1 MTVGDLGEFGL
12 IAAIAAR
19 LPRGARTVIGVGD
32 DAAVLAT
39 PDGRVVATTDLL
51 VEARHFRRDWSGPAD
66 IGGKAA
72 ARNLADVA
80 AMGATPV
87 ALLVGLATPADL
99 PVAWAQDLVSGIIA
113 ECARTGATV
122 VGGDV
127 SSADTI
133 MLAVTALGDL
143 AGREPVTRAGARPGD
158 LVAVA
163 GVLGHSAA
171 GLALLRAGLA
181 EPAALVTAYRWPRPP
196 YHAGPEA
203 AALGA
208 TSMIDIS
215 DGLVA
220 DTGHVAE
227 ASGVLI
233 DIDTA
238 RLAPGGDLLA
248 AAARLDASGP
258 AGPTDPAGP
267 ADSAAAGE
275 PARAREGTGVGEP
288 ARPGGLA
295 KPGESS
301 GAGDSSRQGESS
313 SGARETGPEE
323 SAGTEEPVGTG
334 GLPGAGASAGPG
346 DSAEPEGLSRPLVW
360 MLTGGEDHALVA
372 TFPPGTV
379 LPAHWTVIGQVRQGR
394 GVWVD
399 GQVFLGRPGWD
410 HFI

>member
-12 IAAIAAR
+12 IAAIAAG

-39 PDGRVVATTDLL
+39 PDGRVVATTDLM
-51 VEARHFRRDWSGPAD
+51 VEARHFRRDWSAPAD

-87 ALLVGLATPADL
+87 ALLVGLATPGDL
-99 PVAWAQDLVSGIIA
+99 PVAWARDLVSGITA

-158 LVAVA
+158 LLAVT
-163 GVLGHSAA
+163 GVLGHAAA
-171 GLALLRAGLA
+171 GLALLGAGLA
-181 EPAALVTAYRWPRPP
+181 EPAALVRAYRWPRPP
-196 YHAGPEA
+196 YQAGPEA

-220 DTGHVAE
+220 DTGHVAQ

-238 RLAPGGDLLA
+238 RLAPGRDLLDA
-248 AAARLDASGP
+248 AAQLGASGQPDTPGP
-258 AGPTDPAGP
+258 AGP
-267 ADSAAAGE
+267 
-275 PARAREGTGVGEP
+275 
-288 ARPGGLA
+288 
-295 KPGESS
+295 
-301 GAGDSSRQGESS
+301 
-313 SGARETGPEE
+313 
-323 SAGTEEPVGTG
+323 
-334 GLPGAGASAGPG
+334 AGPG
-346 DSAEPEGLSRPLVW
+346 DAAEPAGLVRPLVW
-360 MLTGGEDHALVA
+360 TLTGGEDHALAA
-372 TFPPGTV
+372 TFPPGTG
-379 LPAHWTVIGQVRQGR
+379 LPAHWRVIGRVRQGK
-394 GVWVD
+394 GVQVD
-399 GQVFLGRPGWD
+399 GQPFQGKPGWD

>member
-12 IAAIAAR
+12 IAAIAAG
-19 LPRGARTVIGVGD
+19 LPRGGRTVIGIGD

-51 VEARHFRRDWSGPAD
+51 VEARHFRRDWSAPAD

-87 ALLVGLATPADL
+87 ALLVGLATPGDL
-99 PVAWAQDLVSGIIA
+99 PVAWAQDLVSGITA

-122 VGGDV
+122 IGGDV

-143 AGREPVTRAGARPGD
+143 AGLGPWTGAGAGAGD
-158 LVAVA
+158 LLAGV
-163 GVLGHSAA
+163 GVLGHAAA
-171 GLALLRAGLA
+171 GLALRGAVLAG
-181 EPAALVTAYRWPRPP
+181 PGALVTAYRWPRPP
-196 YHAGPEA
+196 YQAGPEA

-208 TSMIDIS
+208 TSMIDVS

-220 DTGHVAE
+220 DTGHVAQ

-238 RLAPGGDLLA
+238 RLVPGSDLLA
-248 AAARLDASGP
+248 AAARFDASGP
-258 AGPTDPAGP
+258 PGPGDPA
-267 ADSAAAGE
+267 AAAR
-275 PARAREGTGVGEP
+275 PAGN
-288 ARPGGLA
+288 
-295 KPGESS
+295 
-301 GAGDSSRQGESS
+301 
-313 SGARETGPEE
+313 
-323 SAGTEEPVGTG
+323 
-334 GLPGAGASAGPG
+334 AGPG
-346 DSAEPEGLSRPLVW
+346 DHVEPVGLARPLVW
-360 MLTGGEDHALVA
+360 MLTGGEDHALAA
-372 TFPPGTV
+372 TFPPGTG
-379 LPAHWTVIGQVRQGR
+379 LPAHWRVIGQVRQGE
-394 GVWVD
+394 GVRVD
-399 GQVFLGRPGWD
+399 GQPFQGQAGWD

>member
-19 LPRGARTVIGVGD
+19 FPQGGRTVIGIGD

-51 VEARHFRRDWSGPAD
+51 VESRHFRRDWSAPAD

-87 ALLVGLATPADL
+87 ALLVGLAIPGDL
-99 PVAWAQDLVSGIIA
+99 PVAWAQDLAAGIAA

-122 VGGDV
+122 AGGDV

-158 LVAVA
+158 LLAVA

-171 GLALLRAGLA
+171 GLALLGAGRA

-196 YHAGPEA
+196 YQAGPEA

-208 TSMIDIS
+208 TSMIDVS

-220 DTGHVAE
+220 DIGHVAQ

-238 RLAPGGDLLA
+238 RLAPGADLLA
-248 AAARLDASGP
+248 AAARLGASARLAGSGGL
-258 AGPTDPAGP
+258 AGPGDPAEPAGP
-267 ADSAAAGE
+267 A
-275 PARAREGTGVGEP
+275 
-288 ARPGGLA
+288 
-295 KPGESS
+295 
-301 GAGDSSRQGESS
+301 
-313 SGARETGPEE
+313 
-323 SAGTEEPVGTG
+323 
-334 GLPGAGASAGPG
+334 
-346 DSAEPEGLSRPLVW
+346 RPLVW
-360 MLTGGEDHALVA
+360 MLTGGEDHALAA
-372 TFPPGTV
+372 TFPAGTA

-394 GVWVD
+394 GVRVD

>member
-12 IAAIAAR
+12 IAAISAR
-19 LPRGARTVIGVGD
+19 LPRGGRTVVGIGD

-39 PDGRVVATTDLL
+39 PDGRVVATMDLL

-66 IGGKAA
+66 IGAKAA

-80 AMGATPV
+80 AMGAVPV
-87 ALLVGLATPADL
+87 ALLVGLAAPGDL
-99 PVAWAQDLVSGIIA
+99 AVAWTQDFVAGMAA

-158 LVAVA
+158 RLAVA

-171 GLALLRAGLA
+171 GQALLTAGRD
-181 EPAALVTAYRWPRPP
+181 EPAAIVAGHRRPRPP
-196 YHAGPEA
+196 YQAGPEA

-220 DTGHVAE
+220 DAGHVAE

-238 RLAPGGDLLA
+238 RLEPGDDLLA
-248 AAARLDASGP
+248 AAARLG
-258 AGPTDPAGP
+258 
-267 ADSAAAGE
+267 AAG
-275 PARAREGTGVGEP
+275 
-288 ARPGGLA
+288 
-295 KPGESS
+295 
-301 GAGDSSRQGESS
+301 
-313 SGARETGPEE
+313 
-323 SAGTEEPVGTG
+323 
-334 GLPGAGASAGPG
+334 
-346 DSAEPEGLSRPLVW
+346 RPLAW
-360 MLTGGEDHALVA
+360 MLTGGEDHALAA
-372 TFPPGTV
+372 TFPPGAV
-379 LPAHWTVIGQVRQGR
+379 LPAHWRVIGQVRSGR
-394 GVWVD
+394 GVIVN
-399 GQVFLGRPGWD
+399 GQPFRGRPGWD

>member
-12 IAAIAAR
+12 IAAITAG
-19 LPRGARTVIGVGD
+19 LPRGGRTVIGVGD
-32 DAAVLAT
+32 DAAVVAT

-51 VEARHFRRDWSGPAD
+51 VEGRHFRRDWSAPAD

-87 ALLVGLATPADL
+87 ALLVGLATPGDL
-99 PVAWAQDLVSGIIA
+99 PVAWAQELVSGITA

-133 MLAVTALGDL
+133 MLAATALGDL
-143 AGREPVTRAGARPGD
+143 AGREPMTRAGARPGD
-158 LVAVA
+158 LLAVA

-171 GLALLRAGLA
+171 GLALLGAGRSG
-181 EPAALVTAYRWPRPP
+181 PAALVAAYRWPRPP
-196 YHAGPEA
+196 YQAGPEA

-208 TSMIDIS
+208 TSMIDVS

-220 DTGHVAE
+220 DTGHVAR

-248 AAARLDASGP
+248 AAARLRASGP
-258 AGPTDPAGP
+258 GRAADPPGPAGP
-267 ADSAAAGE
+267 AD
-275 PARAREGTGVGEP
+275 P
-288 ARPGGLA
+288 ARP
-295 KPGESS
+295 P
-301 GAGDSSRQGESS
+301 D
-313 SGARETGPEE
+313 PV
-323 SAGTEEPVGTG
+323 EPA
-334 GLPGAGASAGPG
+334 GLP
-346 DSAEPEGLSRPLVW
+346 RPLVW
-360 MLTGGEDHALVA
+360 MLTGGEDHALAA
-372 TFPPGTV
+372 TFPPGTA
-379 LPAHWTVIGQVRQGR
+379 LPAHWRVIGQVRHGE
-394 GVWVD
+394 GVRVD
-399 GQVFLGRPGWD
+399 GQSFQGQPGWD